1 MTDDSTRAGPDAEP
15 DPYLVT
21 KEIALKA
28 LDRRAYGRV
37 ELANYLARK
46 GAPEEAVDRVLGR
59 FEEVGLLDDAA
70 FAKQWVDSR
79 YRGRKLPRRT
89 LVAELH
95 RKGLDADVIAEA
107 VAPIDRDAEA
117 RVAAELAAAKARSL
131 AGQPYEIAL
140 RRLVGVLGRRGYA
153 GDLAWQAAKE
163 ALSERPDVDLEMGEQ
178 VDLHPKG

>member
-1 MTDDSTRAGPDAEP
+1 M
-15 DPYLVT
+15 
-21 KEIALKA
+21 
-28 LDRRAYGRV
+28 
-37 ELANYLARK
+37 
-46 GAPEEAVDRVLGR
+46 
-59 FEEVGLLDDAA
+59 
-70 FAKQWVDSR
+70 
-79 YRGRKLPRRT
+79 
-89 LVAELH
+89 
-95 RKGLDADVIAEA
+95 IAEA

-140 RRLVGVLGRRGYA
+140 RRLVGVLGRRGFA

>member
-1 MTDDSTRAGPDAEP
+1 MSRNTAPRFTGIAAAFALAALGATHAHAQVSLLNVSYDPTR
-15 DPYLVT
+15 
-21 KEIALKA
+21 
-28 LDRRAYGRV
+28 
-37 ELANYLARK
+37 ELYSDLN
-46 GAPEEAVDRVLGR
+46 
-59 FEEVGLLDDAA
+59 AA

-140 RRLVGVLGRRGYA
+140 RRLVGVLGRRGFA

>member
-46 GAPEEAVDRVLGR
+46 GAPEDAVDRVLAR
-59 FEEVGLLDDAA
+59 FEEWPLDDAA

-79 YRGRKLPRRT
+79 YRGHKLPLRT
-89 LVAELH
+89 LRLNCT
-95 RKGLDADVIAEA
+95 
-107 VAPIDRDAEA
+107 A
-117 RVAAELAAAKARSL
+117 R
-131 AGQPYEIAL
+131 P
-140 RRLVGVLGRRGYA
+140 GRR
-153 GDLAWQAAKE
+153 
-163 ALSERPDVDLEMGEQ
+163 R
-178 VDLHPKG
+178 

>member
-1 MTDDSTRAGPDAEP
+1 MLPSPSSGSTPA
-15 DPYLVT
+15 
-21 KEIALKA
+21 I
-28 LDRRAYGRV
+28 
-37 ELANYLARK
+37 
-46 GAPEEAVDRVLGR
+46 VDESCLG
-59 FEEVGLLDDAA
+59 VPWSLNCD
-70 FAKQWVDSR
+70 
-79 YRGRKLPRRT
+79 
-89 LVAELH
+89 
-95 RKGLDADVIAEA
+95 RKGLDVDVIAEA

-140 RRLVGVLGRRGYA
+140 RRLVGVLGRRGFA